1 MKSFIGEDDIE
12 QAICNRLSLPEY
24 GWKRIECDARVEAQ
38 DEVLSTGRANPSECI
53 LLDVFLAALKR
64 LNPQVDDEVLEGIL
78 KNFRKDY
85 TATDMVDTNYKLYN
99 QIRNG
104 IQVKVRKNGKEDFAI
119 VRLFDFDHPER
130 NDFHCVNQ
138 MWIKGHYRY
147 RRPDVLL
154 FVNGLPVVFIE
165 LKNSTVKIEEAYN
178 KNLTSYR
185 KDIPNIFSFNQICV
199 LSNGLQTKIGAW
211 NSKYEFFFEWLR
223 VDDEKEKL
231 DREQI
236 AEHGLSIQNLI
247 DGLFRKDRL
256 LDYIENFIFFDNK
269 RIKIIAK
276 NHQYL
281 GVNNLMKNVERRES
295 LNGKLGVFWHTQ
307 GSGKSYSMVMFVRK
321 VKRKLHGN
329 FTFLVITDREDLD
342 AQIHKT
348 FVRSEV
354 IGDKEECQP
363 KNSTQLR
370 DFLRSNKPMVFT
382 LIHKFQYDKTK
393 KYPLLSD
400 RNDIFVLVDEA
411 HRTQYKQ
418 LAENMHTGLPNANYI
433 AFTGTPLLG
442 SKRLTNQWFGD
453 YVSEYNFAQA
463 IEDGSTVPL
472 FYSRRV
478 PEVGLTNDWLD
489 TDIDQICEDENLND
503 REKELLENSSSR
515 IMEVIKREER
525 LDRIARDIAHH
536 FPRRGF
542 LGKGMV
548 VSVDKYTA
556 VRMYDKVKHYLPE
569 EKKKLV
575 EERNH
580 AKTEEERA
588 EKCRQLEFL
597 SNMDMAVVISKEDGE
612 EEKFA
617 VQGLDIVPHRKKME
631 AISPD
636 GKDIEDRF
644 KDKDDPISL
653 VFVCA
658 MWLTGFDVPSLSTL
672 YLDKPMKGH
681 TLMQAIA
688 RANRVFPGKSCG
700 IIVDYVNVFK
710 YMQQAL
716 SDYASTGDDMD
727 YPAKDIG
734 LLIANIDRTIVECD
748 GFLLSL
754 GVKIDGIIAEGNT
767 LDQLEMFRK
776 AYNRIL
782 EKDEWKDRFKVL
794 TNLLMNL
801 YDAAKPEIFERA
813 WYNEKFAP
821 LAYLNG
827 LFCNQ
832 IDDEKLR
839 RAKQRMA
846 ETLDQS
852 VSSVMVGMT
861 GSLADGSIAA
871 DELHPR
877 PEYMIH
883 QGKVID
889 LSKIDVEALRKE
901 LNATPYKALEVEDLR
916 SFIEQTLV
924 QMINRN
930 CTRVKFSERYKNI
943 IDKYNAGGSENEDY
957 YEKLLQLVEE
967 LKKEQSRSTDI
978 GLKEEEL
985 EIYDMLASGRKLT
998 KVEEQKVILA
1008 SKNLYKKLLEEKDKV
1023 MVVDWYKDE
1032 QPRHQVLALIQT
1044 SLNEDLPMSYDR
1056 MSFNDKTHLL
1066 FEHFVD
1072 MAVQGYGWVA

>member
-1 MKSFIGEDDIE
+1 MKSFISEDDIE
-12 QAICNRLSLPEY
+12 QAICNRLSQPEY

-38 DEVLSTGRANPSECI
+38 NEVSTTGRANPSECTLPDI
-53 LLDVFLAALKR
+53 LLASLKR
-64 LNPQVDDEVLEGIL
+64 INPQIEETVLQNIVHDL
-78 KNFRKDY
+78 RKDF
-85 TATDMVDTNYKLYN
+85 TGTDMVDTNYSLY
-99 QIRNG
+99 QKIRNG
-104 IQVKVRKNGKEDFAI
+104 IKVPIRKNGKEDFDI
-119 VRLFDFDHPER
+119 VKLIDFDAVLL

-185 KDIPNIFSFNQICV
+185 QDIPNIFAFNQICV

-211 NSKYEFFFEWLR
+211 GSKFEFFFEWLR
-223 VDDEKEKL
+223 VDDEKERL
-231 DREQI
+231 NREQI
-236 AEHGLSIQNLI
+236 EEHGLSVTNLI
-247 DGLFRKDRL
+247 DGLFRKKRL
-256 LDYIENFIFFDNK
+256 LDYIENFVFFDNK

-281 GVNNLMKNVERRES
+281 GVNSLMKSVRNREK

-342 AQIHKT
+342 DQIHKT
-348 FVRSEV
+348 FVRTEV
-354 IGDKEECQP
+354 IGNKEECQP

-370 DFLRSNKPMVFT
+370 DFLRTNKPMVFT

-418 LAENMHTGLPNANYI
+418 LAENMHTGLPNASYI

-478 PEVGLTNDWLD
+478 PEVGLTNNWLD
-489 TDIDQICEDENLND
+489 TDIDQICEEENLNG

-515 IMEVIKREER
+515 ILEVIKREER
-525 LDRIARDIAHH
+525 LDRIAKDIAHH

-542 LGKGMV
+542 MGKGMV

-556 VRMYDKVKHYLPE
+556 VRMYDKVQKYWAE
-569 EKKKLV
+569 EKKALV
-575 EERNH
+575 KERNEAKTQEER
-580 AKTEEERA
+580 
-588 EKCRQLEFL
+588 EKINAMLAYMNKVE
-597 SNMDMAVVISKEDGE
+597 MAVVISKEDGE
-612 EEKFA
+612 EGKFA
-617 VQGLDIVPHRKKME
+617 AQGLDITLHRKKLE
-631 AISPD
+631 AITAD

-644 KDKDDPISL
+644 KDKDDPLSL

-734 LLIANIDRTIVECD
+734 LLIANINRTIVECD

-782 EKDEWKDRFKVL
+782 EK
-794 TNLLMNL
+794 
-801 YDAAKPEIFERA
+801 P
-813 WYNEKFAP
+813 
-821 LAYLNG
+821 
-827 LFCNQ
+827 
-832 IDDEKLR
+832 
-839 RAKQRMA
+839 
-846 ETLDQS
+846 
-852 VSSVMVGMT
+852 
-861 GSLADGSIAA
+861 
-871 DELHPR
+871 
-877 PEYMIH
+877 
-883 QGKVID
+883 
-889 LSKIDVEALRKE
+889 
-901 LNATPYKALEVEDLR
+901 
-916 SFIEQTLV
+916 
-924 QMINRN
+924 
-930 CTRVKFSERYKNI
+930 
-943 IDKYNAGGSENEDY
+943 
-957 YEKLLQLVEE
+957 
-967 LKKEQSRSTDI
+967 
-978 GLKEEEL
+978 
-985 EIYDMLASGRKLT
+985 
-998 KVEEQKVILA
+998 
-1008 SKNLYKKLLEEKDKV
+1008 
-1023 MVVDWYKDE
+1023 
-1032 QPRHQVLALIQT
+1032 
-1044 SLNEDLPMSYDR
+1044 
-1056 MSFNDKTHLL
+1056 
-1066 FEHFVD
+1066 
-1072 MAVQGYGWVA
+1072 

>member
-1 MKSFIGEDDIE
+1 MKSFISEDDIE
-12 QAICNRLSLPEY
+12 QAICNRLSQPEY
-24 GWKRIECDARVEAQ
+24 GWKRIECDAHVEAQ
-38 DEVLSTGRANPSECI
+38 NEVSTTGRANSSECI
-53 LLDVFLAALKR
+53 LPDILLASLKR
-64 LNPQVDDEVLEGIL
+64 INPQIEETVLQNIVHDL
-78 KNFRKDY
+78 RKDF
-85 TATDMVDTNYKLYN
+85 TGTDMVDTNYSLY
-99 QIRNG
+99 QKIRNG
-104 IQVKVRKNGKEDFAI
+104 IKVPIRKNGKEDFDI
-119 VRLFDFDHPER
+119 VKLIDFDAVLL

-185 KDIPNIFSFNQICV
+185 QDIPNIFAFNQICV

-211 NSKYEFFFEWLR
+211 GSKFEFFFEWLR

-231 DREQI
+231 NREQI
-236 AEHGLSIQNLI
+236 EEHGLSVTNLI
-247 DGLFRKDRL
+247 DGLFRKKRL
-256 LDYIENFIFFDNK
+256 LDYIENFVFFDNK

-281 GVNNLMKNVERRES
+281 GVNNLMKSVRNREK

-342 AQIHKT
+342 DQIHKT
-348 FVRSEV
+348 FVRTEV
-354 IGDKEECQP
+354 IGNKEECQP

-370 DFLRSNKPMVFT
+370 DFLRTNKPIVFT

-463 IEDGSTVPL
+463 IKDGSTVPL

-478 PEVGLTNDWLD
+478 PEVGLTNNWLD
-489 TDIDQICEDENLND
+489 TDIDQICEEENLNG

-515 IMEVIKREER
+515 ILEVIKREER
-525 LDRIARDIAHH
+525 LDRIAKDIAHH

-542 LGKGMV
+542 MGKGMV

-556 VRMYDKVKHYLPE
+556 VRMYDKVQKYWAE
-569 EKKKLV
+569 EKKALV
-575 EERNH
+575 KERNEAKTQEER
-580 AKTEEERA
+580 
-588 EKCRQLEFL
+588 EKINAMLAYMNKVE
-597 SNMDMAVVISKEDGE
+597 MAVVISKEDGE
-612 EEKFA
+612 EGKFA
-617 VQGLDIVPHRKKME
+617 AQGLDITLHRKKLE
-631 AISPD
+631 AITAD

-644 KDKDDPISL
+644 KDKDDPLSL

-852 VSSVMVGMT
+852 VSSVMVGMP
-861 GSLADGSIAA
+861 GSLADGSMAA

-877 PEYMIH
+877 PGYMIH
-883 QGKVID
+883 QGKVI
-889 LSKIDVEALRKE
+889 V
-901 LNATPYKALEVEDLR
+901 
-916 SFIEQTLV
+916 
-924 QMINRN
+924 RN
-930 CTRVKFSERYKNI
+930 V
-943 IDKYNAGGSENEDY
+943 
-957 YEKLLQLVEE
+957 
-967 LKKEQSRSTDI
+967 
-978 GLKEEEL
+978 
-985 EIYDMLASGRKLT
+985 
-998 KVEEQKVILA
+998 
-1008 SKNLYKKLLEEKDKV
+1008 
-1023 MVVDWYKDE
+1023 
-1032 QPRHQVLALIQT
+1032 
-1044 SLNEDLPMSYDR
+1044 SL
-1056 MSFNDKTHLL
+1056 
-1066 FEHFVD
+1066 
-1072 MAVQGYGWVA
+1072 

>member
-1 MKSFIGEDDIE
+1 MKSFISEDDIE

-38 DEVLSTGRANPSECI
+38 DDVSTTGRANPSECI
-53 LLDVFLAALKR
+53 LPDVFLAALKR
-64 LNPQVDDEVLEGIL
+64 LNPQVEEGVLQGIL
-78 KNFRKDY
+78 RNFRKDY
-85 TATDMVDTNYKLYN
+85 TATDMVETNYKLYN
-99 QIRNG
+99 QLRNG
-104 IQVKVRKNGKEDFAI
+104 IKKPVRKNGKEDFDI
-119 VRLFDFDHPER
+119 VRLIDFDHPER

-165 LKNSTVKIEEAYN
+165 LKNSTVKVEESYN

-211 NSKYEFFFEWLR
+211 NSRYEFFFEWLR
-223 VDDEKEKL
+223 VDNEKEKL
-231 DREQI
+231 DSEQI

-256 LDYIENFIFFDNK
+256 LDYIVFDNK

-644 KDKDDPISL
+644 KDKDDPLSL

-852 VSSVMVGMT
+852 VSSVMVGMP
-861 GSLADGSIAA
+861 GSLADGSMAA

-877 PEYMIH
+877 LGYMIH

-985 EIYDMLASGRKLT
+985 EIYDMLTSGRKLT
-998 KVEEQKVILA
+998 KAEEQKVILA